1 MQHNTIR
8 RVRMKSAVAGLTA
21 ALALTVAGCGSD
33 SADPG
38 DSGDGTQSVDVAAVP
53 ESVTWTPYQG
63 VSVPYSSVDGPTTA
77 TVSAAPTGY
86 SHTPQGAV
94 LAAIQAQTRLALAPD
109 SSWPQVTASLVA
121 PGAGR
126 DAYSVAR
133 AGASITT
140 AADPASTA
148 AFAGFRVRDYTD
160 DTAVLDLATTMPGGQ
175 LTSVPATVLWRGDD
189 WKLLLPEPDS
199 GNDDGDIAAPAATD
213 PAELPSLDGFTAF
226 SAS

>member
-1 MQHNTIR
+1 MQRNTVR
-8 RVRMKSAVAGLTA
+8 RAVVGLTA
-21 ALALTVAGCGSD
+21 ALALTIAGCGSD
-33 SADPG
+33 SADP
-38 DSGDGTQSVDVAAVP
+38 DDGNDGAQVVDVAAAP
-53 ESVTWTPYQG
+53 EAVTWTPYQG
-63 VSVPYSSVDGPTTA
+63 ISVPYSSVDGPTSN

-94 LAAIQAQTRLALAPD
+94 LAAIQAQARLALAPD
-109 SSWPQVTASLVA
+109 SSWTQVTSTLVA

-126 DAYSVAR
+126 DAYATAR

-140 AADPASTA
+140 AADPTTTA

-160 DTAVLDLATTMPGGQ
+160 DTAVVDIATSMPGGQ

-189 WKLLLPEPDS
+189 WKLLLPEPDPTAA
-199 GNDDGDIAAPAATD
+199 DADITAPAATD

>member
-1 MQHNTIR
+1 MAHNTVR
-8 RVRMKSAVAGLTA
+8 RVVVGITAV
-21 ALALTVAGCGSD
+21 LALTIAGCGSD
-33 SADPG
+33 SADP
-38 DSGDGTQSVDVAAVP
+38 DDGSDDTQVVDVAAVP

-63 VSVPYSSVDGPTTA
+63 VSVPYSSIDGPTTG

-86 SHTPQGAV
+86 SHTPQGAI

-109 SSWPQVTASLVA
+109 SSWPQVTAALVA

-126 DAYSVAR
+126 DAYATAR
-133 AGASITT
+133 AGASITS
-140 AADPASTA
+140 AADPATTA

-160 DTAVLDLATTMPGGQ
+160 DTAVVDIATTMPGGQ

-189 WKLLLPEPDS
+189 WKLLLPDPSSDDS
-199 GNDDGDIAAPAATD
+199 DIAAPADTD
-213 PAELPSLDGFTAF
+213 PAELPSLDGFTSF